1 MDVGTRALLAHRL
14 ALRRGDK
21 WQSEAI
27 LGQGNDEAARIPV
40 SSPGWSLLTTD
51 HGLRG
56 IQVYDLTPERIPDF
70 TCAALQVAPPGDI
83 TSPASL

>member
-1 MDVGTRALLAHRL
+1 MRTSEDAGTRALLAHRL
-14 ALRRGDK
+14 ALRCGDK

-40 SSPGWSLLTTD
+40 SSPGWGLLNTD

-56 IQVYDLTPERIPDF
+56 IQVYALEPDRIPHF
-70 TCAALQVAPPGDI
+70 TCAVLRLDMGGR
-83 TSPASL
+83 